1 MTHAQDLW
9 LRLAN
14 AFAAK
19 PHPKTPDATERS
31 YSAAQRE
38 GWARVAGYVE
48 ENYVPMFSKKTP
60 LEPKQ
65 APQPFKWTED
75 GIRYLKT
82 LGHTPESFE
91 AQARAW
97 YPETSR
103 RIMGD
108 QYMNPNTATTP
119 LSPSGTAEMRHAA
132 LPELPPWPRSEWIEK
147 EADRTFWE
155 SERSISEWS
164 ALTFKPMVDARDARI
179 AELERDAS
187 SARAIAEKEYTIAA
201 TETLTEIM
209 RTAFD
214 EAAFQRN
221 RWRERGA
228 ELDMKDARITALE
241 SALRRA
247 RESMHQCP
255 TCRGFHSKMVEEI
268 EALLAKGETGSN
280 DRADDMGSNTT
291 CNQRPETVT
300 RHDGHESREH
310 ASVRGS
316 TPASPALTAS
326 DNDGQPCVVP
336 NSDEARKRQVERAAR
351 TAKPSRDEAYAA
363 LYRVLID
370 TANIHPTSRAY
381 MLVDAVLALQP
392 NAPVDRSGEHPADS
406 HAAATCGGSVADSPL
421 VGAAS
426 VSGPIRKVEAGGDST
441 SPSVSA
447 TALLKHGAPGGAVG
461 VASQESADRVVRSG
475 PPVPTTPP
483 RAEEWPTTP
492 GAFKPH
498 EMPPTV
504 DVMRASTVCAMIEQ
518 YRTALDEARA
528 ELERLRAENA
538 QLKAE
543 LAVTRE
549 NVPDFACL
557 ACGPVK
563 KCDEERCC
571 LSCGRDLVPICGV
584 CGKTHACPLL
594 DDDSE
599 VKPAPAAPPQP
610 VTGEKWSEEQ
620 VEAARSVCRVIH
632 GEYRAVQG
640 EIEYSN
646 LDGALEAIAK
656 VAHLFAPRAA
666 TPTRISEEALEKMC
680 KTYWE
685 RDGLQ
690 IKWEMLNES
699 TREYQRKDMRAA
711 LASLGI
717 EVGGEI
723 AADRSK
729 A

>member
-1 MTHAQDLW
+1 MTQNISPLTLSILQSWHGTK
-9 LRLAN
+9 LATR
-14 AFAAK
+14 F
-19 PHPKTPDATERS
+19 PDSDVARAE
-31 YSAAQRE
+31 
-38 GWARVAGYVE
+38 RVAGYVE
-48 ENYVPMFSKKTP
+48 KHY
-60 LEPKQ
+60 
-65 APQPFKWTED
+65 
-75 GIRYLKT
+75 
-82 LGHTPESFE
+82 H
-91 AQARAW
+91 
-97 YPETSR
+97 
-103 RIMGD
+103 
-108 QYMNPNTATTP
+108 TP

-132 LPELPPWPRSEWIEK
+132 SQELPPWPSSEWIEK
-147 EADRTFWE
+147 KADWTFWE

-179 AELERDAS
+179 AELERECAETRDGTGRHDAFRVKAVQLRD
-187 SARAIAEKEYTIAA
+187 ARARIASLERTLQKARRTICEWVDNDNAK
-201 TETLTEIM
+201 ETL
-209 RTAFD
+209 
-214 EAAFQRN
+214 AALD
-221 RWRERGA
+221 A
-228 ELDMKDARITALE
+228 E
-241 SALRRA
+241 
-247 RESMHQCP
+247 
-255 TCRGFHSKMVEEI
+255 
-268 EALLAKGETGSN
+268 LAKGETGSN

-316 TPASPALTAS
+316 TPVSPALAVD
-326 DNDGQPCVVP
+326 DNDGRPCVVP

-483 RAEEWPTTP
+483 RAEEWPTRDALNDAINRVSEEWYKAFDGAGGQ
-492 GAFKPH
+492 GAFNPRLIDAILALFAPH
-498 EMPPTV
+498 K
-504 DVMRASTVCAMIEQ
+504 AS
-518 YRTALDEARA
+518 LDEARA
-528 ELERLRAENA
+528 EIERLRAENA
-538 QLKAE
+538 ALKLAPALRPVVFWFAQQMEAQLQANDHKHGWKGDTLESLHDRVRQETTELRFELNRSPRDGRRIVREAADVANMSMMVADNAAE
-543 LAVTRE
+543 L
-549 NVPDFACL
+549 FAP
-557 ACGPVK
+557 A
-563 KCDEERCC
+563 
-571 LSCGRDLVPICGV
+571 SQ
-584 CGKTHACPLL
+584 
-594 DDDSE
+594 
-599 VKPAPAAPPQP
+599 PAPAAPPQP
-610 VTGEKWSEEQ
+610 VTGEKWSEEHRKAADDVGEMGFALWKLDDPQ
-620 VEAARSVCRVIH
+620 VFDRVKW
-632 GEYRAVQG
+632 RTAQG
-640 EIEYSN
+640 ELCS
-646 LDGALEAIAK
+646 AIAK
-656 VAHLFAPRAA
+656 VAPIFCKPTDELAWEYWRDRARKAEAAPRAA
-666 TPTRISEEALEKMC
+666 TPTLISEEALEKMC

-717 EVGGEI
+717 EVGGEKETE
-723 AADRSK
+723 RR
-729 A
+729 